1 MHNLCYHGERTVIE
15 PDAFVMPKHKAYLI
29 HAVDK
34 SLVISDHPPFPFP
47 VLGITT
53 VAALFPEE
61 EWEVAV
67 VDEDHEAVDL
77 DMEADLVGISAFTM
91 NAPRAYA
98 LADHFRSRSI
108 PVIMGGLHVSNEP
121 EEALQHCDAVVRGEA
136 EGVMPIL
143 LEDFTTGALK
153 KAYHSSTPPPTY
165 GKPYA
170 RRDLLP
176 LHYHRHIIAAQA
188 TRGCPHQ
195 CEFCSVP
202 RFFGYKYRPRPVQE
216 VVDEIREASDA
227 YSRLNVFFVDDNIG
241 GVTRYAKELFR
252 ALIPLKIHWA
262 SFASLKLSEDPEL
275 LDLAAK
281 SGCTQLF
288 VGFESLDQINLDI
301 AGKSWARTK
310 RFTQYV
316 HDFHRAGII
325 VQGAFIFGQDDDRRD
340 IFRRTVEYVQTSGME
355 VPVFSILTPYPGTAL
370 RQRLIEEGRLLEAS
384 KDWRKYDV
392 GHVLF
397 RPALMTPDELQ
408 EGYLWAKKYCCAP
421 RSIISRLRHAP
432 LKNAPLALILNFS
445 MWRSKM
451 REIHA
456 KWHGPLKAPAHW

>member
-1 MHNLCYHGERTVIE
+1 MSKRT
-15 PDAFVMPKHKAYLI
+15 AYVI
-29 HAVDK
+29 HAIDK

-61 EWEVAV
+61 EWEVEV
-67 VDEDHEAVDL
+67 VDEDQEPVDL
-77 DMEADLVGISAFTM
+77 DRKADIVGISSLTM
-91 NAPRAYA
+91 NAPHAYE

-108 PVIMGGLHVSNEP
+108 PVVMGGLHVSNEP

-136 EGVMPIL
+136 ETVMPTL
-143 LEDFTTGALK
+143 LADLAAGTLK
-153 KAYHSSTPPPTY
+153 KIYHAPKPPLIY
-165 GKPYA
+165 GRPYA
-170 RRDLLP
+170 RRDLLRRQ
-176 LHYHRHIIAAQA
+176 HHRHIVAAQA
-188 TRGCPHQ
+188 TRGCPHN

-202 RFFGYKYRPRPVQE
+202 LFFGYKYRSRPVQDVVAEIKE
-216 VVDEIREASDA
+216 VSDA

-241 GVTRYAKELFR
+241 GIPRYAKELFR
-252 ALIPLKIHWA
+252 ALIPLKIRWA
-262 SFASLKLSEDPEL
+262 SFASLRMSENPEL
-275 LDLAAK
+275 LELAAQ

-288 VGFESLDQINLDI
+288 VGFESLDQINLDR

-310 RFTQYV
+310 EFTQHV
-316 HDFHRAGII
+316 HDFHQAGII
-325 VQGAFIFGQDDDRRD
+325 VQGAFIFGQDDDTRD
-340 IFRRTVEYVQTSGME
+340 IFRRTVEYVQESGME

-370 RQRLIEEGRLLEAS
+370 RRRLIKEGRLLEAS
-384 KDWRKYDV
+384 KDWRKYDI

-421 RSIISRLRHAP
+421 RSIISRLWHAP
-432 LKNAPLALILNFS
+432 LKNIPLALILNFS

-456 KWHGPLKAPAHW
+456 KWEGPLRAPAQW

>member
-1 MHNLCYHGERTVIE
+1 
-15 PDAFVMPKHKAYLI
+15 MPKRKAYVI
-29 HAVDK
+29 HAIDK

-47 VLGITT
+47 VLGVTT
-53 VAALFPEE
+53 VASLFPED
-61 EWEVAV
+61 EWEIEV
-67 VDEDHEAVDL
+67 VDEDQERVDL
-77 DMEADLVGISAFTM
+77 DKEADLVGISSLTM
-91 NAPRAYA
+91 NAPHAYA

-108 PVIMGGLHVSNEP
+108 PVVMGGLHVSNEP
-121 EEALQHCDAVVRGEA
+121 EEALEHCDAVVRGEA
-136 EGVMPIL
+136 EMVMPTL
-143 LEDFTTGALK
+143 LADLAAGRLQK
-153 KAYHSSTPPPTY
+153 IYHSPTPPPAY

-170 RRDLLP
+170 RRDLLRR
-176 LHYHRHIIAAQA
+176 HHHRHIVAAQA
-188 TRGCPHQ
+188 TRGCPNN

-202 RFFGYKYRPRPVQE
+202 LFFGYKYRPRPVQE
-216 VVDEIREASDA
+216 VVAEIKEVSDL

-241 GVTRYAKELFR
+241 GVPRYAKELFR
-252 ALIPLKIHWA
+252 ALIPLKIRWA
-262 SFASLKLSEDPEL
+262 SFASLRMSEDPEL
-275 LDLAAK
+275 LELAAQ

-288 VGFESLDQINLDI
+288 VGFESLDQVNLDR
-301 AGKSWARTK
+301 AGKSWAKTK
-310 RFTQYV
+310 QFTQHV
-316 HDFHRAGII
+316 RDFHQAGII
-325 VQGAFIFGQDDDRRD
+325 VQGAFIFGQDDDTRD
-340 IFRRTVEYVQTSGME
+340 IFRRTVEYVQGSGME

-370 RQRLIEEGRLLEAS
+370 RRRLIEEGRLLDAS

-432 LKNAPLALILNFS
+432 LTNIPLALILNFS

-456 KWHGPLKAPAHW
+456 KWDGPLRAPAQW

>member
-1 MHNLCYHGERTVIE
+1 MSKL
-15 PDAFVMPKHKAYLI
+15 KAYLI
-29 HAVDK
+29 HAIDK

-61 EWEVAV
+61 EWEVEV
-67 VDEDHEAVDL
+67 VDEDREPVNL
-77 DMEADLVGISAFTM
+77 TREADLVGISTLTM
-91 NAPRAYA
+91 NAPHAYT

-108 PVIMGGLHVSNEP
+108 PVVMGGLHVSNEP
-121 EEALQHCDAVVRGEA
+121 EEALRHCDVVVRGEA
-136 EGVMPIL
+136 EGGMPL
-143 LEDFTTGALK
+143 FLADFVKGALK
-153 KAYHSSTPPPTY
+153 KIYQSPNPPPAY
-165 GKPYA
+165 GRPHA
-170 RRDLLP
+170 RRDLLQRY
-176 LHYHRHIIAAQA
+176 HHRHICAIQA
-188 TRGCPHQ
+188 TRGCPHN

-202 RFFGYKYRPRPVQE
+202 LFFGYKYRPRPVQDVVAEIKE
-216 VVDEIREASDA
+216 VTDA
-227 YSRLNVFFVDDNIG
+227 YAHRNFFFVDDNIG
-241 GVTRYAKELFR
+241 GTPRYAKELFR
-252 ALIPLKIHWA
+252 ALIPLKIRWA
-262 SFASLKLSEDPEL
+262 SFASLKMTEDPEL
-275 LDLAAK
+275 LDLAAQ

-316 HDFHRAGII
+316 QDFHRAGII
-325 VQGAFIFGQDDDRRD
+325 VQGAFIFGQDDDARD
-340 IFRRTVEYVQTSGME
+340 IFRRTVDYVQKSGME

-370 RQRLIEEGRLLEAS
+370 RRRLMEEGRLLEES

-397 RPALMTPDELQ
+397 RPALMTPAELQ

-421 RSIISRLRHAP
+421 RSIISRLLRAP
-432 LKNAPLALILNFS
+432 LKNIPLAFILNFS

-456 KWHGPLKAPAHW
+456 SWKGPLRAPAQW